1 MPSNKHAAFRYRV
14 INQCLMRSAHPR
26 WSLEEL
32 LEEVNAHLQESFGQ
46 SATISKRTIQ
56 GDIQLMR
63 SEPPRG
69 YAAPIAVK
77 NRQYYYSE
85 PGYSIHTIP
94 LSDQEMGVLK
104 EAIAL
109 LEQFPGLPH
118 LSPLKALLNRFD
130 PQAAPLPDFIQFE
143 INERTAGLKW
153 IEPAYSAIIQQQTL
167 RICYQA
173 FHAEA
178 PIQLV
183 LHPYLL
189 KEWRNR
195 WYLLGLHQDK
205 QQIWNL
211 ALDRIQEM
219 EVSLQPFQRD
229 AVFDPQN
236 WFKDVIGVTRMADSV
251 VQEIVFRT
259 HPSIAGYLITKP
271 LHDSQAIVRQD
282 ETGTVFSLQVITN
295 FELLAEL
302 LRYGKDLEVLS
313 PAGFRAEWLNKWVR
327 DWG

>member
-14 INQCLMRSAHPR
+14 INQCLTRSSHPK
-26 WSLEEL
+26 WTLEEL
-32 LEEVNAHLQESFGQ
+32 LEEVNAHLQESFGH
-46 SATISKRTIQ
+46 SAKIGKRSIQ

-63 SEPPRG
+63 SDPPCG

-77 NRQYYYSE
+77 NGQYFYSE

-104 EAIAL
+104 EALAL
-109 LEQFPGLPH
+109 LEQFPGLPQQP
-118 LSPLKALLNRFD
+118 PLKALLDRFD
-130 PQAAPLPDFIQFE
+130 PQGTPLPEVIQFE

-153 IEPAYSAIIQQQTL
+153 IAPAYSAIVQQHTL
-167 RICYQA
+167 RIRYQS
-173 FHAEA
+173 FQVTT
-178 PIQLV
+178 PTQLV

-195 WYLLGLHQDK
+195 WYLLGLRHDK
-205 QQIWNL
+205 QRIWNL

-219 EVSLQPFQRD
+219 EVSIQPFQRNT
-229 AVFDPQN
+229 VFDPRD
-236 WFKDVIGVTRMADSV
+236 WFKDVIGVTRMVDSV
-251 VQEIVFRT
+251 VQEVVFRT
-259 HPSIAGYLITKP
+259 HPRIAGYLITKP

-302 LRYGKDLEVLS
+302 LRYGNDLEVLS
-313 PAGFRAEWLNKWVR
+313 PAGFRAEWLDKWVR
-327 DWG
+327 DGG